1 MRSKKDRR
9 HTPPSRHT
17 PVRPTA
23 ERLPDLREVALPPAP
38 SLQVAIALVTY
49 SISHTCSTPRK
60 SS

>member
-1 MRSKKDRR
+1 MRRKIDSR
-9 HTPPSRHT
+9 HAPPRRHT

-23 ERLPDLREVALPPAP
+23 ERLPDLREAALPPAP

-49 SISHTCSTPRK
+49 SITHTSSSPGK